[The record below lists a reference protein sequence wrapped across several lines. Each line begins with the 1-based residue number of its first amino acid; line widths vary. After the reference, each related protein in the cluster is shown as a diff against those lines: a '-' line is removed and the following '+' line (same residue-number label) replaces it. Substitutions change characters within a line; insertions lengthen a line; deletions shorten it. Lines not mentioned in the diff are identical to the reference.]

1 MKNVS
6 TAQNTDTQGNVSKI
20 TCEKTE
26 KHSKEKIN
34 LNESDSNLTAT
45 KPSTSDKVL
54 KQKSVTEFFKPIKDE
69 EYNRMNET
77 NALIVRIRRLEQEKK
92 ALVQQVDEMKQ
103 DLNSLKSQNTNPSP
117 KNKKKKPK
125 RKTSQSQSR

>member
-6 TAQNTDTQGNVSKI
+6 TAQNTDTQGNISKI

-69 EYNRMNET
+69 VYNHMNEI
-77 NALIVRIRRLEQEKK
+77 NALIVRIR
-92 ALVQQVDEMKQ
+92 
-103 DLNSLKSQNTNPSP
+103 
-117 KNKKKKPK
+117 
-125 RKTSQSQSR
+125 